1 MILSETGGFMEK
13 FSVRRPF
20 TVLVAVIVV
29 IVLGFISVTR
39 MPMDL
44 LPQLS
49 LPYLMVI
56 TTYPGATPEKV
67 EAEVSS
73 PMEDALGTVSN
84 VANVYSISSE
94 NFSMV
99 QLEFE
104 DGTDMDS
111 AMVKVSSAVDQVSGT
126 LPDTVQPPII
136 MEISMDMLAT
146 MYIAVE
152 REGYDI
158 YELSDYIENDFIPYI
173 ERQDGV
179 ASVTDVGLVDRTI
192 QVELNK
198 EKINDLNDRIL
209 AKTNKAL
216 EDARKALADAQ
227 KEVDDGQDEL
237 EKQEK
242 AFGETLASG
251 LFGAFTGNAD
261 ELSASLQNQIVDMI
275 NQLSDL
281 DYILDTISAE
291 AEYAL
296 GASAADLRE
305 AYYSAAGKIIYT
317 YYALMNAQSI
327 YEAVANQLIVGLEQ
341 IQPGLSADL
350 EDALQAVRD
359 AGAALQ
365 EAIDAYNAIEQA
377 VRDAGDAVTPEMQ
390 AELAAALQAVITA
403 GNDYIAAQQA
413 YAQLMQT
420 LMAAYA
426 QFLPELPELQRELE
440 EAIGDA
446 NQSGADLGAALKEL
460 QDALTDA
467 GVTIGGGIDAL
478 GLEGIRDQL
487 QIAQDGLTDA
497 LELFDGSSISALM
510 SAVSRVAELIPQI
523 SAILG
528 SVMQVDTT
536 GTSGDAIADIQDG
549 LLGLQ
554 GLVDRI
560 PELLEGLQSAF
571 AQLTQGQLDAAVAF
585 STATTQLA
593 TAQTQLESARK
604 QYESARET
612 ALKNANADALLKAQT
627 LSQMIYAQNFSMP
640 AGYIDDANDESWMLR
655 VGDEYESSAE
665 IADVLLVDM
674 DDIGVV
680 RLSDVADVTV
690 VDNSDKSYAKLN
702 GEQAVVLSIYKGS
715 AAGTNAVSRAV
726 REAIGELEQ
735 RDTGVHVSMMM
746 DQGSYITLIVNDI
759 LKSMGLG
766 AFLAIVILAIFLR
779 DVRPTVLVAISI
791 PLSVLFAI
799 VLMYFSNLSLNIM
812 TLSGLSLGIGMLVD
826 NSIVVIENIFRL
838 RGKRMTAPRAAVQGA
853 KQVAGAITSST
864 LTTICVFFPMVFT
877 TGTVRELL
885 VPMGLSISYCL
896 VASLVVAMTVV
907 PAASSSIL
915 RNMEPK
921 RSSTIE
927 KIQEIYTN
935 SLRWCLSHK
944 MASLAVSIVLLI
956 LCIIR
961 LVTMGI
967 VVLPEMNG
975 DDIQVT
981 IVTPEEDTRE
991 ESYRKAGEVME
1002 RIMDVE
1008 GVGDVGI
1015 MDAAS
1020 TTGLISSFSASSDA
1034 YGSYVCYVSPSGGAF
1049 TSKMTDLV
1057 NRIEKVTQGI
1067 DAEITVSTGG
1077 MSDMSA
1083 LMSSGLTINIYG
1095 NDLEMLEDISE
1106 EVMGYVGMVKGFEN
1120 ISNGTEE
1127 NEQTLHLIIDK
1138 DKAMTYGLTVAQI
1151 YAEISQRLTTSVT
1164 STTISSG
1171 GKNLDV
1177 VIKDTTK
1184 ELTRENILNIEF
1196 DTSQSVAMMSGAGVQ
1211 GAGGMTSGMDASAF
1225 SSMFGG
1231 DDEEDEEEEKEDTTH
1246 FLREFARLEETTA
1259 LSRVNRKNLTRY
1271 ITVRADTQEN
1281 YNTELLTRQLKQK
1294 MASYRPPNGFRV
1306 EIEGESTEINKMLT
1320 QMVELMSVAL
1330 LFIYLVMVA
1339 QFQSLLSPFIVLFTV
1354 PLAFTGG
1361 MIGLIIAREQL
1372 SMLSLMGFLILM
1384 GTVVN
1389 NGIVFVDYANQLR
1402 LGGLERR
1409 EALVATGKTRMRP
1422 IMMTALTT
1430 ILAMSNMIIGSGMG
1444 SQMGRGMA
1452 IVIAG
1457 GLIYATF
1464 MTLYII
1470 PVMYDLLFRRK
1481 PLLVDVGD
1489 DLDDAPDDAEE
1500 FLRELRESQET
1511 GDTDEV
1517 DDQYGDAYDKD
1528 DDLYDEEYDESYDD
1542 EDDLQDADEE
1552 LRSYHKKEKRRSGW
1566 NRNIRKSI
1574 DKWRNKA
1581 SRKK

>member
-1 MILSETGGFMEK
+1 MEK

-20 TVLVAVIVV
+20 TILVAVIVV

-67 EAEVSS
+67 EAEISS

-126 LPDTVQPPII
+126 LPDAVQPPII

-209 AKTNKAL
+209 AKTNRAL

-227 KEVDDGQDEL
+227 KEVNDGQDEL

-261 ELSASLQNQIVDMI
+261 ELSASMQNQIVDMI

-281 DYILDTISAE
+281 DYILDMISAE
-291 AEYAL
+291 AEYAI

-365 EAIDAYNAIEQA
+365 EAIDAYEAMEQA
-377 VRDAGDAVTPEMQ
+377 VRDAGDSVTPEMQ
-390 AELAAALQAVITA
+390 ADLAAALQAVITA

-413 YAQLMQT
+413 YAQLMQS

-460 QDALTDA
+460 QDALSSA
-467 GVTIGGGIDAL
+467 GVTIGGGIDSL
-478 GLEGIRDQL
+478 DLEGIREQL

-528 SVMQVDTT
+528 SVIQVDTT

-549 LLGLQ
+549 LVGLQ

-627 LSQMIYAQNFSMP
+627 LSQMVYAQNFSMP

-680 RLSDVADVTV
+680 RLSDVADITV

-766 AFLAIVILAIFLR
+766 ALLAIVILAIFLK
-779 DVRPTVLVAISI
+779 DVRPTILVAISI
-791 PLSVLFAI
+791 PLSVLFAV

-838 RGKRMTAPRAAVQGA
+838 RGKGLPAPRAAVQGA

-896 VASLVVAMTVV
+896 IASLIVAMTVV
-907 PAASSSIL
+907 PASSSSIL

-921 RSSTIE
+921 KSGVIE
-927 KIQEIYTN
+927 KVQEAYAE

-944 MASLAVSIVLLI
+944 MVSLAVSIVLLI
-956 LCIIR
+956 VCIIR

-1002 RIMDVE
+1002 RIMEVE
-1008 GVGDVGI
+1008 GVGDVGV

-1020 TTGLISSFSASSDA
+1020 TTGLISSFSAASDE

-1049 TSKMTDLV
+1049 TSKMSSLV
-1057 NRIEKVTQGI
+1057 EKIEKVTQGI

-1077 MSDMSA
+1077 MSDMST

-1095 NDLEMLEDISE
+1095 NDLDTLEEISE
-1106 EVMGYVGMVKGFEN
+1106 DVMDYVAKVKGFEN
-1120 ISNGTEE
+1120 ISNGSEE
-1127 NEQTLHLIIDK
+1127 NEKTLHLVIDK
-1138 DKAMTYGLTVAQI
+1138 DKAMSYGLTVAQI

-1196 DTSQSVAMMSGAGVQ
+1196 DTSQTAAMMSGASAQ
-1211 GAGGMTSGMDASAF
+1211 GAGGMASGMDASAF

-1231 DDEEDEEEEKEDTTH
+1231 DDEDEDEDEEEEEEEETTH

-1271 ITVRADTQEN
+1271 ITVSADTKEG
-1281 YNTELLTRQLKQK
+1281 YNTELLTRQLNRK

-1361 MIGLIIAREQL
+1361 MIGLILAGEQL

-1409 EALVATGKTRMRP
+1409 EALIATGKTRMRP

-1457 GLIYATF
+1457 GLTYATF

-1470 PVMYDLLFRRK
+1470 PVMYDVLFKRK
-1481 PLLVDVGD
+1481 PLLVDVGN

-1500 FLRELRESQET
+1500 FLRELRESQMMKSSDD
-1511 GDTDEV
+1511 GDDPG
-1517 DDQYGDAYDKD
+1517 DDAYDED
-1528 DDLYDEEYDESYDD
+1528 EGLYEEEYDESYDE
-1542 EDDLQDADEE
+1542 EDDLQEADEE
-1552 LRSYHKKEKRRSGW
+1552 LRSYRRKEKKRFGL
-1566 NRNIRKSI
+1566 NRKIRKSI
-1574 DKWRNKA
+1574 DKWRNKGKH
-1581 SRKK
+1581 KK